1 MGRGT
6 YGYFVA
12 QIAVETGIAPQLLLE
27 LDSAMFANVVQVLTD
42 NAKAARDANRGKG
55 RH

>member
-27 LDSAMFANVVQVLTD
+27 LDKAMFANVVQVLTD
-42 NAKAARDANRGKG
+42 RAKEAQNASRRNKR
-55 RH
+55 

>member
-42 NAKAARDANRGKG
+42 RAKEAQNGIRAKRR
-55 RH
+55 